1 MRIKMTIDECLEFAD
16 EWARGCTF
24 HEGSQGWRV
33 VCMLL
38 AEEVRRL
45 RGAQNTEALPQ
56 DWKGVDGAIAFHLID
71 RHADGWADTG
81 RMMGEWLDANKTAN
95 AKVTGSPALS
105 ASPSGLPGSAAGDN
119 EERTKT

>member
-1 MRIKMTIDECLEFAD
+1 MQIKMTIDECLEFAD

-24 HEGSQGWRV
+24 HEGSRGWRV

-71 RHADGWADTG
+71 RHADGWADIG

-95 AKVTGSPALS
+95 TKVSGDSPAFM
-105 ASPSGLPGSAAGDN
+105 AKRPVD
-119 EERTKT
+119 

>member
-1 MRIKMTIDECLEFAD
+1 MQIKMTIDECLEFAD
-16 EWARGCTF
+16 EWAKGCTF

-71 RHADGWADTG
+71 RHADGWADIG

-95 AKVTGSPALS
+95 VVIQGPPAGG
-105 ASPSGLPGSAAGDN
+105 PAGM
-119 EERTKT
+119 ESSTT

>member
-1 MRIKMTIDECLEFAD
+1 
-16 EWARGCTF
+16 
-24 HEGSQGWRV
+24 
-33 VCMLL
+33 MLL

-95 AKVTGSPALS
+95 VELRGRAEGEDPVERSGTNLS
-105 ASPSGLPGSAAGDN
+105 AGLGAGD
-119 EERTKT
+119 